1 MSAITCVAAGR
12 IAERDSTLSLIHTV
26 RGADHVIR
34 EP

>member
-1 MSAITCVAAGR
+1 MSAIAGAAAGR

-26 RGADHVIR
+26 RGAGHVIR